1 MATLKKKTNYVPK
14 RNIKSITVKRGN
26 KTTEI
31 DGKNLFDGAY
41 VKKGVKFKDGG
52 SMKVGDKKV
61 YNKLVGRKGNEYYF
75 LNYVFKHEND
85 FMGAV
90 GTIVTP
96 VNKEYYEYATSRDG
110 LAERFLNAMSE
121 SEWCNTLGLD
131 EDNCTEEEII
141 DGIENLYRVGE
152 LQPFEE
158 CNSTQESQ
166 MREIAQFS
174 DSNEYP
180 LFEVIGGG
188 RSFDKNQK
196 FDKVYDK
203 GLLELIKKAESNK
216 LAKGGSMYRTGG
228 VAGSKHVDVTKG
240 YRLEHGYKAIKGDDK
255 NKDYSKGKAKVKV
268 TRGYRLPSGY
278 EVREGAYNKKY
289 EDGGNANCYCYEIG
303 GL

>member
-1 MATLKKKTNYVPK
+1 
-14 RNIKSITVKRGN
+14 
-26 KTTEI
+26 
-31 DGKNLFDGAY
+31 
-41 VKKGVKFKDGG
+41 
-52 SMKVGDKKV
+52 
-61 YNKLVGRKGNEYYF
+61 
-75 LNYVFKHEND
+75 
-85 FMGAV
+85 
-90 GTIVTP
+90 
-96 VNKEYYEYATSRDG
+96 
-110 LAERFLNAMSE
+110 
-121 SEWCNTLGLD
+121 
-131 EDNCTEEEII
+131 
-141 DGIENLYRVGE
+141 
-152 LQPFEE
+152 
-158 CNSTQESQ
+158 
-166 MREIAQFS
+166 MREISEFS

-228 VAGSKHVDVTKG
+228 NVGYAWLVKWHEPNDEGKMQDILSNEMIMSDADDKAKNILNKAKMGQIINEDDVDINGYAVSYKKVPIPKGKKTDAYGFEYAKGGSMYRTGGVAGSKHVDVTKG

-255 NKDYSKGKAKVKV
+255 NKDYSKGKGKVKV

-289 EDGGNANCYCYEIG
+289 EDGGNANYYCYEIG